1 MSNINPVLILPA
13 PLAARGGQIA
23 ASSVASLTLGAG
35 QFCTNPGLI
44 LAPEGRALEDSVA
57 KRSAALANGPISEVE
72 QAESGRR
79 DFRIPPLETG
89 SFGLHLTLDW
99 TER

>member
-44 LAPEGRALEDSVA
+44 LAPEGRALEDFVA
-57 KRSAALANGPISEVE
+57 KSVGERAYLE
-72 QAESGRR
+72 GRA
-79 DFRIPPLETG
+79 G
-89 SFGLHLTLDW
+89 
-99 TER
+99 